1 MSRCIGCGIKLQSEN
16 KELPG
21 YVPVSSTVEYGE
33 NVYCERCYK
42 IKHHNYDYSKTTYE
56 LLQQPEKIVELES
69 NYYQKLAAI
78 KNKKALILLMID
90 VLDIYS
96 GFIHDLDKYVG
107 ENPVIILV
115 NKVDV
120 LPKSL
125 KIGRLIDQIKTI
137 GINDNLNVRDV
148 FMISALK
155 QKNIEAVMNKIKV
168 FLLHHKGDLTDIYVV
183 GSTSVGKSTFI
194 NTLLKI
200 YTHNE
205 KDLLT
210 VSSQHQ
216 TTQDLIKIKIGT
228 NKDKKTCY
236 LIDTPGA
243 INLRNITTYLSQE
256 SLKILNI
263 KGLIKVRNYQLK
275 EKQTLLLGGLVV
287 VDFETDGMSV
297 ACYISNDLYVHRT
310 KTSNASR
317 VMETSR
323 FTLLKP
329 PLTEDEKKRLG
340 DYITYE
346 YTLGESETFKSWDLA
361 LAGIGYLHLTGQNY
375 KVRITVPKC
384 MLVTIV
390 PELI

>member
-1 MSRCIGCGIKLQSEN
+1 MSRCIGCGVKLQSES

-21 YVPVSSTVEYGE
+21 YVPVSSTVEHGD

-42 IKHHNYDYSKTTYE
+42 IKHHNYDYSKVTYE
-56 LLQQPEKIVELES
+56 LLEHPDKTANLEKE
-69 NYYQKLAAI
+69 YYQKISVI

-90 VLDIYS
+90 ILDIYS
-96 GFIHDLDKYVG
+96 GFIPNLSEYVG
-107 ENPVIILV
+107 NNPVVILA
-115 NKVDV
+115 NKADV
-120 LPKSL
+120 LPKNL
-125 KIGRLIDQIKTI
+125 KIGSLVEKIKTI

-148 FMISALK
+148 FLISALK
-155 QKNIEAVMNKIKV
+155 QKNIETVMNKIKG
-168 FLLHHKGDLTDIYVV
+168 FLSHHKGGLTEVYVL

-200 YTHNE
+200 YANNE

-216 TTQDLIKIKIGT
+216 TTQDLIKIIIGT
-228 NKDKKTCY
+228 NKDKKPCY

-243 INLRNITTYLSQE
+243 INLQNVTTYLSQD
-256 SLKILNI
+256 SLKMLNI
-263 KGLIKVRNYQLK
+263 KSFIKVRNYQLR
-275 EKQTLLLGGLVV
+275 EKQTLLLGGLVML
-287 VDFETDGMSV
+287 DFETDNMSV
-297 ACYISNDLYVHRT
+297 ACYIPNDLYVHRT
-310 KTSNASR
+310 KTDNVAR

-329 PLTEDEKKRLG
+329 PVSENEESRLG
-340 DYITYE
+340 DYVSYE
-346 YTLGESETFKSWDLA
+346 YNLGETDTVKSWDIA
-361 LAGIGYLHLTGQNY
+361 LAGIGYIHLTGNAY
-375 KVRITVPKC
+375 KVRITAPKC